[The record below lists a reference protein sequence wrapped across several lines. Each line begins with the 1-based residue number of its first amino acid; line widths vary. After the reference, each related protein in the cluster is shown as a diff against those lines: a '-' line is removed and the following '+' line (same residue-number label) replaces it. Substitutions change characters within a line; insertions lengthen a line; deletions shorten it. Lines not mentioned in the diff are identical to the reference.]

1 MGKKKKC
8 LAAVAEKRT
17 AAAAALMA
25 LVRRKFLY
33 FYYYFCSHFIIER
46 RGHGDGRETG
56 DNGSASSPR
65 PAYYNINR
73 IDIRHELKSP
83 RGGRPLRWGV
93 RYWHF
98 DPYHTK
104 KFISLSSLSTLKPH
118 ILFLLLFLLLA
129 LAAASSRWH
138 TVSPSLIFR
147 PSQASR
153 MRFESAA
160 FPSHTGGP
168 HFAISAKI
176 DEGIFWIK
184 WSTPCSG
191 RVGRE
196 IPSYPD
202 CHYYYTQVGLH
213 TSCETQKARFKQR
226 KLMHYSTIEKKKERK
241 KKKRRGFPIDFR
253 MEQPKYGGRK
263 KNSKHLLW

>member
-1 MGKKKKC
+1 MMMMSAGPLGTKPEKLLLLISFSLTGKRWERKKKC

-93 RYWHF
+93 RY
-98 DPYHTK
+98 
-104 KFISLSSLSTLKPH
+104 
-118 ILFLLLFLLLA
+118 
-129 LAAASSRWH
+129 
-138 TVSPSLIFR
+138 
-147 PSQASR
+147 
-153 MRFESAA
+153 
-160 FPSHTGGP
+160 
-168 HFAISAKI
+168 
-176 DEGIFWIK
+176 
-184 WSTPCSG
+184 
-191 RVGRE
+191 
-196 IPSYPD
+196 
-202 CHYYYTQVGLH
+202 
-213 TSCETQKARFKQR
+213 
-226 KLMHYSTIEKKKERK
+226 
-241 KKKRRGFPIDFR
+241 
-253 MEQPKYGGRK
+253 
-263 KNSKHLLW
+263 